1 MLFRARAG
9 LPLDNPVDRPGGARV
24 GFYRI
29 AKSPD
34 GDPPTATESF
44 WMTHNM
50 TSPAAITEVKKNR
63 PSIGKSL
70 RSFCHLVWH
79 GQVPVKV

>member
-1 MLFRARAG
+1 VRAR
-9 LPLDNPVDRPGGARV
+9 LPLDNPVGRPRDARPGL
-24 GFYRI
+24 YRI
-29 AKSPD
+29 AKNPD
-34 GDPPTATESF
+34 VDPPTATESF

-70 RSFCHLVWH
+70 RPFCHLVWH